1 MSVVNLSVLTIL
13 DGEPG
18 YVCLCLCN
26 LDSKSNRTRA
36 EDLAANRLTVLFTVC
51 VLHWATAI
59 DRQDRTT
66 TSGSL
71 RPNYIS
77 ESRGASNSTNDSK
90 ADNYLELDERYVAKL
105 TTFIEANGETPD
117 SDARNS
123 RVIEVKTQHV
133 REVAME
139 PYDIESGNC
148 RESQESIVKPNSL

>member
-1 MSVVNLSVLTIL
+1 MESL
-13 DGEPG
+13 DTSACACAISTVSQRIRE
-18 YVCLCLCN
+18 
-26 LDSKSNRTRA
+26 
-36 EDLAANRLTVLFTVC
+36 EDLAANRLAVLFTVC

-77 ESRGASNSTNDSK
+77 ESRGVSNSTNDSK

-105 TTFIEANGETPD
+105 TTFIEANGETPS

-139 PYDIESGNC
+139 PYDIESGDC
-148 RESQESIVKPNSL
+148 RESQGNIVKPGSL

>member
-1 MSVVNLSVLTIL
+1 MESL
-13 DGEPG
+13 DTSACACAIST
-18 YVCLCLCN
+18 V
-26 LDSKSNRTRA
+26 SQRTRA

-77 ESRGASNSTNDSK
+77 ESRGVSNSTHDSK

-105 TTFIEANGETPD
+105 TTYIEANGEETPN

-148 RESQESIVKPNSL
+148 RESQENIVKA